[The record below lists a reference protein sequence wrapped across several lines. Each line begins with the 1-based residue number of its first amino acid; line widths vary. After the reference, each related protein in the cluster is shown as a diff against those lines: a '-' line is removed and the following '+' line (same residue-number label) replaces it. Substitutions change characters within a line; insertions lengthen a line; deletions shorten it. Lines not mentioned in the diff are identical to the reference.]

1 MNSDERGRGEPSADP
16 AAAASPGEPPQAP
29 TEAPLA
35 ASPEAALS
43 TPSRRRARTTDF
55 GYERVPWH
63 AKKQRVRGV
72 FDSVAPR
79 YDLMNDVMSAG
90 LHRLWKRFTIAQT
103 GLKSGQSALDVAAGS
118 GDLAL
123 GLARR
128 VGAPGRVVV
137 TDINWSMLERGRDR
151 LLDAGIAG
159 NVAFVQA
166 DAEALPFASQKFHC
180 VTIGFG
186 LRNVTDKPAALA
198 QMYRVLK
205 PGGRLLVLEFSKP
218 LLGPLES
225 LYDLYS
231 FQVLPRLGKLLASDA
246 ASYRYLAES
255 IRRHPDQETLRRMME
270 KQGFERCRYHNLSS
284 GIAALHV
291 GFRL

>member
-1 MNSDERGRGEPSADP
+1 MNQNDQDPSADIP
-16 AAAASPGEPPQAP
+16 APRRA
-29 TEAPLA
+29 
-35 ASPEAALS
+35 
-43 TPSRRRARTTDF
+43 TPSTTDF
-55 GYERVPWH
+55 GYERLPWH
-63 AKKQRVRGV
+63 AKKDRVRGV

-90 LHRLWKRFTIAQT
+90 LHRYWKRFTVART
-103 GLKSGQSALDVAAGS
+103 GLKIGQSAVDVAAGS

-137 TDINWSMLERGRDR
+137 TDINANMLERGRDR
-151 LLDAGIAG
+151 LLDAGLAG

-166 DAEALPFASQKFHC
+166 DAEALPLKSSAFHC

-218 LLGPLES
+218 LLGPLER

-231 FQVLPRLGKLLASDA
+231 FQVLPRLGRLLASDA

-255 IRRHPDQETLRRMME
+255 IRRHPDQETLKKMME
-270 KQGFERCRYHNLSS
+270 TKGFERCRYYNLSA
-284 GIAALHV
+284 GIVALHV
-291 GFRL
+291 GYRL

>member
-1 MNSDERGRGEPSADP
+1 MNTDERGHSEPADRP
-16 AAAASPGEPPQAP
+16 AAAPA
-29 TEAPLA
+29 EAP
-35 ASPEAALS
+35 PRKR
-43 TPSRRRARTTDF
+43 PRTVDF
-55 GYERVPWH
+55 GYERVPWD

-90 LHRLWKRFTIAQT
+90 LHRLWKRFTIART
-103 GLKSGQSALDVAAGS
+103 GLHAGQSALDVAAGS
-118 GDLAL
+118 GDLAV

-137 TDINWSMLERGRDR
+137 TDINGSMLERGRDR
-151 LLDAGIAG
+151 MLDAGIAG

-166 DAEALPFASQKFHC
+166 DAEALPFVSQKFHC

-186 LRNVTDKPAALA
+186 LRNVTDKSAALA
-198 QMYRVLK
+198 EMYRVLK

-218 LLGPLES
+218 LLGPLEP
-225 LYDLYS
+225 LYDVYS
-231 FQVLPRLGKLLASDA
+231 FQVLPRLGRLFASDA

-255 IRRHPDQETLRRMME
+255 IRRHPDQEALKRMME
-270 KQGFERCRYHNLSS
+270 KQGFERCRYHNLSA
-284 GIAALHV
+284 GIVALHV